1 MNITFSQIPIP
12 KSFLSKVNSIEKT
25 YSLRLNIGGDW
36 VYGHSYGVYYGLG
49 VGMLWE
55 IQGLK
60 NEYLQGLKGDL
71 DIIFGVICGVK
82 VTFGD

>member
-1 MNITFSQIPIP
+1 
-12 KSFLSKVNSIEKT
+12 
-25 YSLRLNIGGDW
+25 
-36 VYGHSYGVYYGLG
+36 
-49 VGMLWE
+49 MLWE

-71 DIIFGVICGVK
+71 DIIFGVICGMK